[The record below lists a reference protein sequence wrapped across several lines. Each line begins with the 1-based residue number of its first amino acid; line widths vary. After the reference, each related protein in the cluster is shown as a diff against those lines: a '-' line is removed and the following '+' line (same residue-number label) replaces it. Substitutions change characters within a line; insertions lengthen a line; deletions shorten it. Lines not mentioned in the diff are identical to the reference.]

1 MHQHITCINI
11 WPLEINWNII
21 TKKTKTKILYQNE
34 YSSMF
39 YTQLCEPYHE
49 IAYVNYSNTLSGS
62 VQEPRIT
69 MEEESKALKFE
80 QGPD

>member
-1 MHQHITCINI
+1 
-11 WPLEINWNII
+11 
-21 TKKTKTKILYQNE
+21 
-34 YSSMF
+34 MF
-39 YTQLCEPYHE
+39 YTQLCEPYYE